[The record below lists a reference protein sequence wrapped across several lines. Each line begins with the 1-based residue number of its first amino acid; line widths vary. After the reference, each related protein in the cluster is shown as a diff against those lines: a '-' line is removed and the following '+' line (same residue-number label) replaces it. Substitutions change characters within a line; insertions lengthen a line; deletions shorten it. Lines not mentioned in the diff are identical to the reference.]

1 MSTRVLIA
9 GGGVAGLEA
18 AIALNELCGDRAEV
32 EICSPRHL
40 FVYRPFAVGGPYG
53 TTQPLEYDLETLAG
67 RCNAGFRVTSLSSVD
82 TEQRLAVTPDGGKIP
97 YDRLIVASGAKSLQS
112 VPGAV
117 IFWGTSDEP
126 DVEYVIGRLDAGELR
141 RLVFAMPVGHSWSLP
156 MYELALLADSRRT
169 EQGSKAKRTELTI
182 VTPEEAP
189 LGVFGPEASDAV
201 GALLE
206 ERGIELITD
215 AHPERFEHGVL
226 SVVPDRRIEA
236 DAVVAL
242 PRMEGR
248 RVAGIPHDE
257 DGFVP
262 VDEHSHVLG
271 AEHAYAAGDVTS
283 FPVKQGGI
291 ASQQADAAAEA
302 IAAEVGVEIEPKP
315 FDPTL
320 RGVLWTGN
328 GPRYLYSRLSGG
340 HGETSMLTD
349 QLPWQGKEGKIMS
362 RYLSEFLSDFDR
374 SGGRRVE

>member
-1 MSTRVLIA
+1 MSTQVLIA

-18 AIALNELCGDRAEV
+18 AIALDDLCGERVEV
-32 EICSPRHL
+32 EICSPGHL

-67 RCNAGFRVTSLSSVD
+67 RCGAAVRFTSLSSID
-82 TEQRLAVTPDGGKIP
+82 AEQGLAVTPDGNKIP

-126 DVEYVIGRLDAGELR
+126 EVEGVIARLDAGEFR

-156 MYELALLADSRRT
+156 MYELALLAGSRRS
-169 EQGSKAKRTELTI
+169 EQASQAKDTTLTI
-182 VTPEEAP
+182 VTPEEEP
-189 LGVFGPEASDAV
+189 LGIFGREASDAV

-215 AHPERFEHGVL
+215 AHPERFVDGVL

-236 DAVVAL
+236 DAVIAL

-248 RVAGIPHDE
+248 QVAGIPHDE

-262 VDEHSHVLG
+262 VDEHCRVLG
-271 AEHAYAAGDVTS
+271 AERMYAAGDVTS

-302 IAAEVGVEIEPKP
+302 IAAELGSDIEARP
-315 FDPTL
+315 FEPTL
-320 RGVLWTGN
+320 RGVLWTGD
-328 GPRYLYSRLSGG
+328 GPRYLYSRITGG
-340 HGETSMLTD
+340 KGETSLFTD
-349 QLPWQGKEGKIMS
+349 ELPWQGKEGKIMS
-362 RYLSEFLSDFDR
+362 LYLSEFLTEFER
-374 SGGRRVE
+374 AGGGA